1 MAICDG
7 VLRGGER
14 AVRVLYKSWRGVL
27 ALALVVG
34 SGAAM
39 PAADYSL
46 LARAAPDFALR
57 AFAGDNVRLSE
68 HRGEVVLLSFWSS
81 RCSTCGA
88 QLAALNRTYL
98 TYRSAGL
105 AVYGISVEAAERS
118 ARDFADAHR
127 VAFPMLFDPEEEV
140 SRLYDVDRLPM
151 VILVD
156 RNGTIRDVQRDFGDR
171 DQALYLREL
180 RGLLNQ

>member
-1 MAICDG
+1 MTICDG
-7 VLRGGER
+7 VFRGGER
-14 AVRVLYKSWRGVL
+14 VVRVLYKSWRGVL
-27 ALALVVG
+27 ALAFLTG
-34 SGAAM
+34 SGTVMSAS
-39 PAADYSL
+39 DYAL

-57 AFAGDNVRLSE
+57 AFGGDNVRLSE

-105 AVYGISVEAAERS
+105 SVYGISVEAGEQG
-118 ARDFADAHR
+118 ARDFAGAHR

-140 SRLYDVDRLPM
+140 SRHYAVDRLPM

-156 RNGTIRDVQRDFGDR
+156 RNGTIRDVQRDFDTR

-180 RGLLNQ
+180 RGLLNE